1 MQGKVFIA
9 HKFCSKWNIDI
20 TCMRFEILSS
30 QGLLTEKNF
39 TQCIMNL
46 AYHVDIVLI
55 LLWFLLCFISWK
67 LYSRISWFCVPDY
80 VFFYVEDEIF
90 QLNVS
95 FILIYGWFFV
105 QIIIY
110 VTFIRNREFVFQ
122 IFTFLCLHELYM
134 AYAWS
139 KWSRLKL
146 FPSNWIN
153 HTFRFKGFFRQWP
166 MV

>member
-1 MQGKVFIA
+1 MKGNVFIVA
-9 HKFCSKWNIDI
+9 KETSILLV
-20 TCMRFEILSS
+20 CMRFEILSS
-30 QGLLTEKNF
+30 QGLLTKKNF
-39 TQCIMNL
+39 TQFIMNL
-46 AYHVDIVLI
+46 AYHVNIVLI

-67 LYSRISWFCVPDY
+67 LYSRILWFCVPDY
-80 VFFYVEDEIF
+80 GFFYCRRWNI
-90 QLNVS
+90 S
-95 FILIYGWFFV
+95 IKCIIYFDLWLFFFV

-122 IFTFLCLHELYM
+122 IITFLCLHELYM

>member
-1 MQGKVFIA
+1 MILYCFEMQGKVFIA

-39 TQCIMNL
+39 TQFIMNL
-46 AYHVDIVLI
+46 AYHVDIVFI

-80 VFFYVEDEIF
+80 VFFYCRRWNI
-90 QLNVS
+90 S
-95 FILIYGWFFV
+95 IKCIIYFDLWLFFCS
-105 QIIIY
+105 IIIY

-139 KWSRLKL
+139 
-146 FPSNWIN
+146 
-153 HTFRFKGFFRQWP
+153 
-166 MV
+166 

>member
-30 QGLLTEKNF
+30 QGLLTKKKLYTIYYELGISCWYCF
-39 TQCIMNL
+39 YPFMILVVFYIMK
-46 AYHVDIVLI
+46 IVLQNFMI
-55 LLWFLLCFISWK
+55 LCTWLCF
-67 LYSRISWFCVPDY
+67 
-80 VFFYVEDEIF
+80 FFIVEDEIF

-95 FILIYGWFFV
+95 FILIYGCFFV

-146 FPSNWIN
+146 FPLNKSYI
-153 HTFRFKGFFRQWP
+153 
-166 MV
+166 

>member
-1 MQGKVFIA
+1 M
-9 HKFCSKWNIDI
+9 
-20 TCMRFEILSS
+20 
-30 QGLLTEKNF
+30 
-39 TQCIMNL
+39 
-46 AYHVDIVLI
+46 LI
-55 LLWFLLCFISWK
+55 LFLSFYDSCCV
-67 LYSRISWFCVPDY
+67 LYHENCTPEFYGSVYLIM
-80 VFFYVEDEIF
+80 VFFIVEDEIF

-95 FILIYGWFFV
+95 FILIYGCFFFV

-122 IFTFLCLHELYM
+122 IITFLCLHELYM

-153 HTFRFKGFFRQWP
+153 HTFGFKGTYGIICRASVKVILHGPHKIPFLKDVHSHLILVCLILHINRTFWW
-166 MV
+166 MCAVTLN